1 MNYVID
7 ASALL
12 AVLQK
17 ESGYLTVIPL
27 LTGAAMS
34 TVNLSEVLKK
44 SEQKGLKIPN
54 LVNSLQA
61 LGIEMIPF
69 TVEQA
74 ELAATLWANTS
85 FLGLSLG
92 DRACLALAQFLQ
104 AVAITADKSWANV
117 SNIQTQIIR

>member
-1 MNYVID
+1 VNYVID